1 MSEEI
6 QLLLRKLERERRARQ
21 QAEML
26 LEQKSL
32 ELYEANKD
40 LTKFAEDL
48 EDQVKI
54 RTDELV
60 SARDEA
66 LAATKTK
73 SEFLANMSHEIRTP
87 MNAIIGMTSLLL
99 DMALPKRQREFVEMI
114 RSASDSLL
122 SLINDILD
130 FSKIEA
136 GKLELES
143 IAFDLRECVE
153 EALDL
158 LAPKAVEKGLEI
170 AYQLRG
176 EIPFTIIG
184 DITRLR
190 QILVNLLSNA
200 VKFTKE
206 GEVIV
211 AVSGEQNAKGDY
223 FILFEVKDTGI
234 GIPEAKIKALFQSFS
249 QVDASNTREFGGTGL
264 GLAISRSLT
273 ELMGGRMG
281 VSSVHGQGSNFHFSI
296 KTRSADKKPPHEAL
310 EEILLEYKEFSGRKA
325 LIVDDHRTSLETL
338 NNALKD
344 CGLETFATTSCV
356 EALDFAKN
364 NPDYFDVAILDK
376 KMPEMD
382 GITLGVQ
389 LRRICKGR
397 LLPLVILTPIG
408 QWEMPPFASQA
419 IATIN
424 KPVKPIQLLETLKTV
439 FGGKHSAS
447 ANEAATASAQKP
459 SEPAKLRIDP
469 NLSQRIPLKILL
481 TEDNMI
487 NQKVATRILDR
498 MGYRADVAANGL
510 ESIDC
515 LRRQNYDVVLMD
527 VQMPVMDGL
536 EASRRIRQS
545 DDLNNL
551 YIIAMTA
558 NAMAGDREK
567 CIDAGMNDYV
577 TKPIRIEQLQAAL
590 EKFGKIRKERASSI
604 NV

>member
-1 MSEEI
+1 M
-6 QLLLRKLERERRARQ
+6 
-21 QAEML
+21 
-26 LEQKSL
+26 
-32 ELYEANKD
+32 
-40 LTKFAEDL
+40 
-48 EDQVKI
+48 
-54 RTDELV
+54 
-60 SARDEA
+60 
-66 LAATKTK
+66 
-73 SEFLANMSHEIRTP
+73 
-87 MNAIIGMTSLLL
+87 
-99 DMALPKRQREFVEMI
+99 
-114 RSASDSLL
+114 
-122 SLINDILD
+122 
-130 FSKIEA
+130 
-136 GKLELES
+136 
-143 IAFDLRECVE
+143 
-153 EALDL
+153 
-158 LAPKAVEKGLEI
+158 
-170 AYQLRG
+170 
-176 EIPFTIIG
+176 
-184 DITRLR
+184 
-190 QILVNLLSNA
+190 
-200 VKFTKE
+200 
-206 GEVIV
+206 
-211 AVSGEQNAKGDY
+211 
-223 FILFEVKDTGI
+223 
-234 GIPEAKIKALFQSFS
+234 
-249 QVDASNTREFGGTGL
+249 GGT
-264 GLAISRSLT
+264 
-273 ELMGGRMG
+273 MG
-281 VSSVHGQGSNFHFSI
+281 VSSVYGQGSNFHFSI

-356 EALDFAKN
+356 EALEFAKKD
-364 NPDYFDVAILDK
+364 PQYFDVAILDK

-447 ANEAATASAQKP
+447 ANEAATAQKP

-498 MGYRADVAANGL
+498 MGYRADVAGNGL

-515 LRRQNYDVVLMD
+515 LRRQNYDIVLMD

-545 DDLNNL
+545 DDISNI
-551 YIIAMTA
+551 YIVAMTA
-558 NAMAGDREK
+558 NAMSGDREK
-567 CIDAGMNDYV
+567 CMEAGMNDYI

-590 EKFGKIRKERASSI
+590 EKFSKIRKERASSV